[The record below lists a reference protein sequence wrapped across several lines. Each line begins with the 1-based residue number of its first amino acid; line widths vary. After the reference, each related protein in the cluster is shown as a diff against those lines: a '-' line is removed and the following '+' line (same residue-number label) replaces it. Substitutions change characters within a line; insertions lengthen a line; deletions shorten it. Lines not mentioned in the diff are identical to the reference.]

1 MVELNE
7 LCKLVKE
14 VMPNWEVIPHLSF
27 VVALNRNIKGE
38 GFLIEINSVGKIF
51 QVFSSVKITGD
62 VLYEVGKEIES
73 KENLVQYLKT
83 LNKLGS
89 EDIEETKGELNQTLK
104 NKFESTF
111 ING

>member
-1 MVELNE
+1 MMELTK

-14 VMPNWEVIPHLSF
+14 TMPNYEVIPHLSF
-27 VVALNRNIKGE
+27 VVALNKSVRGE
-38 GFLIEINSVGKIF
+38 GFSIEINSVGKIF

-62 VLYEVGKEIES
+62 VFYEVGKKIES
-73 KENLVQYLKT
+73 KEDLVQYLKT

-104 NKFESTF
+104 NKFDATF
-111 ING
+111 RQ

>member
-1 MVELNE
+1 MMELTE

-14 VMPNWEVIPHLSF
+14 TMPNYEVIPHLSF
-27 VVALNRNIKGE
+27 VVALNKSVRGE
-38 GFLIEINSVGKIF
+38 WFSIEINSVGKIF

-62 VLYEVGKEIES
+62 VFYEVGKEIES
-73 KENLVQYLKT
+73 KEDLVQYLKT

-104 NKFESTF
+104 NKFDATF
-111 ING
+111 RQ

>member
-1 MVELNE
+1 MMELDE

-14 VMPNWEVIPHLSF
+14 TMPNYEVISHLSF
-27 VVALNRNIKGE
+27 VVALNKNIKGE
-38 GFLIEINSVGKIF
+38 GFSIEINSVGKIF
-51 QVFSSVKITGD
+51 QVFSSIKITGD

-73 KENLVQYLKT
+73 KEELIQYLKT

-104 NKFESTF
+104 NKFDATF
-111 ING
+111 RQ

>member
-1 MVELNE
+1 MMELTE

-14 VMPNWEVIPHLSF
+14 TMPNYEVIPHLSF
-27 VVALNRNIKGE
+27 VVALNKSVRGE
-38 GFLIEINSVGKIF
+38 GFSIEINSVGKIF

-62 VLYEVGKEIES
+62 VFYEVGKEIES
-73 KENLVQYLKT
+73 KEDLVQYLKT

-104 NKFESTF
+104 NKFDATF
-111 ING
+111 RQ